1 MRSLMTSLV
10 AALMVLLLSA
20 RAAPAEPS
28 TASTVCDGNHSCPE
42 GATCCCIY
50 RQGEECFTWTCC
62 PLQGTPC
69 CDDGYSCC
77 PQDYG
82 FCDTNLGTCLM
93 HCHNFKSSTDYRHV
107 VNNLRMLIAILSL
120 PLLLDEQGQ
129 DSPLSVKALKR
140 TMAKPHWA
148 FSSGP
153 KGTNMSEST
162 EVFDTCDSTTRI
174 CSTL

>member
-1 MRSLMTSLV
+1 MRSLTTSLV

-20 RAAPAEPS
+20 RAAPAEPA
-28 TASTVCDGNHSCPE
+28 TASTVCDGNYSCPE

-62 PLQGTPC
+62 PLQGTTC
-69 CDDGYSCC
+69 CNDSYSCC

-93 HCHNFKSSTDYRHV
+93 
-107 VNNLRMLIAILSL
+107 
-120 PLLLDEQGQ
+120 GQ

-153 KGTNMSEST
+153 RGTNMSESN
-162 EVFDTCDSTTRI
+162 EELDTCDSTTRI

>member
-1 MRSLMTSLV
+1 MRSLTTSLV

-28 TASTVCDGNHSCPE
+28 TASTVCDGSYSCPE

-50 RQGEECFTWTCC
+50 RQGEECITWTCC
-62 PLQGTPC
+62 PLQGTTC
-69 CDDGYSCC
+69 CDDSYSCC

-93 HCHNFKSSTDYRHV
+93 
-107 VNNLRMLIAILSL
+107 
-120 PLLLDEQGQ
+120 GQ

-140 TMAKPHWA
+140 TMAKPHSA

-162 EVFDTCDSTTRI
+162 EEFDTCDSTTRI